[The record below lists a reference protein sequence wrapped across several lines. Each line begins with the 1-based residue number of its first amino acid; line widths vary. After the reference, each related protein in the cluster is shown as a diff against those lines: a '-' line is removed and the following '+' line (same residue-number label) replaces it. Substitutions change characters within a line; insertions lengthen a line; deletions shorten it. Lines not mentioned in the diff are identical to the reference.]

1 MDIPE
6 INIRIKQLV
15 EHYANGKVARFA
27 VIIGVKQQTVNR
39 LFNIDTRT
47 GKYPIVTTEVLV
59 AITEMLVNVSIEW
72 LITGRGNMLREE
84 KPAQAEKSTIIQND
98 PKDAE
103 IIALLKDK
111 IRLLE
116 EKIAS
121 HSMGLDIARCAD
133 TLSIPGKKITH
144 D

>member
-1 MDIPE
+1 MTINDRFNE
-6 INIRIKQLV
+6 IIKS
-15 EHYANGKVARFA
+15 
-27 VIIGVKQQTVNR
+27 
-39 LFNIDTRT
+39 LFNGNKRAFAQQVGVSPTVIENVVGTRK
-47 GKYPIVTTEVLV
+47 GKPSYDVLYKII
-59 AITEMLVNVSIEW
+59 ANANISPEW
-72 LITGRGNMLREE
+72 LMTGRGNMLREE
-84 KPAQAEKSTIIQND
+84 PPAQAEKSTIIQND